1 METETNNIHGLSG
14 QVALV
19 TGAAR
24 GIGKAT
30 AEALALA
37 GADVAINYQSSRE
50 AAEALARDLGS
61 LGVRTVVAQGNVA
74 DADQVKAMV
83 GVAEEAL
90 GPITILVN
98 NAGITR
104 DGLAMRMSV
113 EDFDEVIATSLRG
126 AFLCSK
132 AVARGMMKARGGAII
147 NVSSVIGRRGN
158 AGQANYAA
166 AKAGLIGFT
175 KSLARELG
183 PRGVRVNAVAP
194 GYVVTDMTAELP
206 ENMKEQILNS
216 TPLGRLA
223 SPEEIASVIA
233 FLASPAAAY
242 ITGAVIPVDG
252 GLGI

>member
-1 METETNNIHGLSG
+1 METENTYSLQG

-24 GIGKAT
+24 GIGRAT
-30 AEALALA
+30 AAALARA
-37 GADVAINYQSSRE
+37 GAQVAINFQSSGE
-50 AAEALARDLGS
+50 AAEELAAELTAAGS
-61 LGVRTVVAQGNVA
+61 KTVLAQA
-74 DADQVKAMV
+74 DVSDSAQVQSMIETV
-83 GVAEEAL
+83 EAGL
-90 GPITILVN
+90 GPVGILVN

-104 DGLAMRMSV
+104 DGLVMRMSE
-113 EDFDEVIATSLRG
+113 EDFDAVIATSLRG
-126 AFLCSK
+126 AFLCSR
-132 AVARGMMKARGGAII
+132 AVARGMMKARTGSIV
-147 NVSSVIGRRGN
+147 NVSSVIGLRGN

-166 AKAGLIGFT
+166 AKAGLIGLT

-194 GYVVTDMTAELP
+194 GYVVTDMTAGLP
-206 ENMKEQILNS
+206 ENMKEQVMRN

-223 SPEEIASVIA
+223 SPEEIASAIA

-242 ITGAVIPVDG
+242 ITGAVLPVDG